1 MKRFSRT
8 IGVLVAVAI
17 LVWVLPS
24 AGHAAEA
31 INLKYA
37 GFTPATHKIS
47 ILADQWCKEVE
58 KRTNGRVKAT
68 HFPGA
73 TLTSATTTYDAVVKG
88 IVHMGWS
95 AMGYTR
101 GKFPLSEVI
110 DLPLGYQNGLL
121 ATKMA
126 NEYYNKFKPKELGD
140 VKVLYLHAHG
150 PGVLHT
156 KKPVNRLEELKG
168 LKIRSTGL
176 SAKIVEAL
184 GATPVGMPMNEAYD
198 ALQRGVAEG
207 ILTNV
212 GTLESMKLAE
222 VVMYTTENYGSS
234 YSTGFFV
241 IMNRDKWNAIPAD
254 AQKIIEQIDGEWME
268 KQGRLWDEMDQE
280 GRDFALKKGNKF
292 ISLTKEEDGRW
303 AEKVKPLLNEYVKE
317 MKEKGLPGDQ
327 VLKFCLDYLKA
338 NQK

>member
-1 MKRFSRT
+1 MKKASKTFV
-8 IGVLVAVAI
+8 VLATVALLGW
-17 LVWVLPS
+17 LVPS
-24 AGHAAEA
+24 LGRAAET
-31 INLKYA
+31 INFKYA

-58 KRTNGRVKAT
+58 KRTNGRVKTT

-73 TLTSATTTYDAVVKG
+73 TLTSATNTYDAVAKN
-88 IVHMGWS
+88 IAHIGWS

-110 DLPLGYQNGLL
+110 DLPLGYQSGLV

-126 NEYYNKFKPKELGD
+126 NAYYQKFKPREFNE

-150 PGVLHT
+150 PGVFHT
-156 KKPVNRLEELKG
+156 KKAVARLEDLKG
-168 LKIRSTGL
+168 LKIRSHGL

-207 ILTNV
+207 IVTNV
-212 GTLESMKLAE
+212 GTLESMKMAE
-222 VVMYTTENYGSS
+222 VVKYTTENYGSS

-241 IMNRDKWNAIPAD
+241 VMNKSKWNSLPPDI
-254 AQKIIEQIDGEWME
+254 QKIIEQVDEEWAA

-292 ISLTKEEDGRW
+292 IPLTKEEDARW

-317 MKEKGLPGDQ
+317 MKEKNLPGDQ
-327 VLKFCLDYLKA
+327 VLNFCVDYLKA

>member
-1 MKRFSRT
+1 MKRFSKT
-8 IGVLVAVAI
+8 IVVLVAVAVMI
-17 LVWVLPS
+17 WLIPS
-24 AGHAAEA
+24 AGHAADV
-31 INLKYA
+31 ISLKYA

-47 ILADQWCKEVE
+47 ILADQWCKEIE
-58 KRTNGRVKAT
+58 KRTNGRVRIT

-73 TLTSATTTYDAVVKG
+73 TLTSATNTYDAVVKG
-88 IVHMGWS
+88 IAHIGWS

-101 GKFPLSEVI
+101 GKFPLSEVL
-110 DLPLGYQNGLL
+110 DLPLGYQSGLL

-126 NEYYNKFKPKELGD
+126 NEYYKKFNPREFSE

-156 KKPVNRLEELKG
+156 KKPVNRLEDLKG

-184 GATPVGMPMNEAYD
+184 GGTPVGMPMNEAYD

-222 VVMYTTENYGSS
+222 VVKYTTENYGSS

-241 IMNRDKWNAIPAD
+241 VMNRGKWNAVPAD
-254 AQKIIEQIDGEWME
+254 VQKIIEQVEAEWIE
-268 KQGRLWDEMDQE
+268 KQGRLWDEMDEE
-280 GRDFALKKGNKF
+280 GRSFALKKGNKF
-292 ISLTKEEDGRW
+292 ISLTKEEDARW
-303 AEKVKPLLNEYVKE
+303 VEKVKPLLNEYVKE
-317 MKEKGLPGDQ
+317 MKEKNLPGDE